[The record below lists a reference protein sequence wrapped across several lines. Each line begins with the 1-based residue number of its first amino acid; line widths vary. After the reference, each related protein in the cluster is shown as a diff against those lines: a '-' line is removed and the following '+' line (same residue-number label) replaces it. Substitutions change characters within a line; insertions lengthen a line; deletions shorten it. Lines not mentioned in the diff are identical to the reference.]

1 MGVSENRL
9 PPPIPMVHHPFF
21 LFNYPFYG
29 YCITH
34 FQTPSNIH
42 IHMHIH
48 MHMTYAYASR
58 RTGNRARKNNV
69 FLKKLIFARAK
80 QTFLQVELFQIL
92 AREFGKRIWQNSR
105 FVRILDSFL
114 FFQSRKQ
121 HKDTQ
126 GILTCP
132 PPPPP
137 TPS

>member
-1 MGVSENRL
+1 M
-9 PPPIPMVHHPFF
+9 
-21 LFNYPFYG
+21 
-29 YCITH
+29 
-34 FQTPSNIH
+34 H
-42 IHMHIH
+42 IHMH

-80 QTFLQVELFQIL
+80 ETFLQVELFQIL

-132 PPPPP
+132 PPPP